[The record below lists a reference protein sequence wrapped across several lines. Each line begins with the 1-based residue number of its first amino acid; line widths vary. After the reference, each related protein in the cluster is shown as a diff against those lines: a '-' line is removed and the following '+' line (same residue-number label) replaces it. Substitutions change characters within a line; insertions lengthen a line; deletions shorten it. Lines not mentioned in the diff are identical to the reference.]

1 MIINQGDEGDNYYII
16 EEGTV
21 DIFVNET
28 KVVSLSE
35 GSGFG
40 ELALIYGTPRAATV
54 MAGSDVK
61 LWGIDRWEG
70 HYCPYWH
77 LTSLSRDSYKRVLM
91 ESTMKKR
98 NMYGEFLN
106 RLSVL
111 GKVSSEEYFNWLSP
125 PDELDKWERL
135 TIADA
140 LEEITFEDE
149 EVVFQKGDH
158 GKDFFIILE
167 G

>member
-61 LWGIDRWEG
+61 LWGIDRSG
-70 HYCPYWH
+70 DHYCPH
-77 LTSLSRDSYKRVLM
+77 STLTSLSRDSYKRVLM

-111 GKVSSEEYFNWLSP
+111 GKVSSEEYFN
-125 PDELDKWERL
+125 
-135 TIADA
+135 
-140 LEEITFEDE
+140 
-149 EVVFQKGDH
+149 
-158 GKDFFIILE
+158 
-167 G
+167 